1 MERGEESPQQGIQS
15 IEVGA
20 QVLRALEAGRGPL
33 ALSEV
38 ARNCAMHPAKVHRY
52 LVSLV
57 RSGLASQDARTG
69 QYDLGPAARHLGIEA
84 LRRTDAESIAAAHTS
99 RLRDQTGH
107 ATNVAVWGEDGPV
120 IVRWDS
126 GAHML
131 PITVR
136 VGSVLPLLDSAVG
149 VTFLAHLPASQ
160 TAGVLAAQQ
169 AQQETRTLDA
179 AALEELVS
187 RTRRDGIA
195 SSLHRMIY
203 GMAALGAPVFGPD
216 RALVLVT
223 GLAMPARLL
232 AEGAGVEAGEL
243 ADALRA
249 TAGQISAELGYRPEG
264 EARGKHRP
272 DDKGAR

>member
-1 MERGEESPQQGIQS
+1 MVTERGEENPQQGIQS

-20 QVLRALEAGRGPL
+20 QVLRALEAGHGPL

-38 ARNCAMHPAKVHRY
+38 ARHSAMHPAKVHRY

-57 RSGLASQDARTG
+57 RVGLASQDARTG
-69 QYDLGPAARHLGIEA
+69 QYDLGPAARHLGMEA
-84 LRRTDAESIAAAHTS
+84 LRRTDAESIASARTS
-99 RLRDQTGH
+99 LLRDQTGH
-107 ATNVAVWGEDGPV
+107 TTNVAVWTENGPV

-126 GAHML
+126 GAHIL

-149 VTFLAHLPASQ
+149 LTFQAHLPASQ
-160 TAGVLAAQQ
+160 TARVLGAQQ

-179 AALEELVS
+179 AALDELLA
-187 RTRRDGIA
+187 RTRRDGVA

-216 RALVLVT
+216 RALALVI

-232 AEGAGVEAGEL
+232 AEGKAEEL
-243 ADALRA
+243 ADALRT
-249 TAGQISAELGYRPEG
+249 TAGQISAELGYRP
-264 EARGKHRP
+264 A
-272 DDKGAR
+272 